1 MERIGAKTDM
11 ADNFYSFVFDE
22 KGKSEKFYK
31 DLTDDDIKYLE
42 AAARRDYET
51 TSTLLDKYFRQK
63 MPDTRC
69 KRVVWRRDNKRDIW
83 EYKIHR
89 KNKSDA
95 GWLGEGVYFY
105 GAEEEA
111 WKAVEYGYWMQGF
124 YINVTAPFIMYRALH
139 DAVIHA
145 NDGKVSAR
153 LTAYLGGGKL
163 KMDGVFWAGDMRE
176 EWCIFNPRQMKRAEI
191 TRDDEGRVIPLSR
204 RFNLDNP
211 DNRY

>member
-1 MERIGAKTDM
+1 MSEGFYNFVYDEKAKTER
-11 ADNFYSFVFDE
+11 FYN
-22 KGKSEKFYK
+22 
-31 DLTDDDIKYLE
+31 DLTDDDITYLE
-42 AAARRDYET
+42 AAVRRDYDT
-51 TSTLLDKYFRQK
+51 TSALLDKYFRRK
-63 MPDTRC
+63 MPDTTC
-69 KRVVWRRDNKRDIW
+69 KKVVWRRDNKRDIW
-83 EYKIHR
+83 VYQIHR
-89 KNKSDA
+89 KKKSDA

-124 YINVTAPFIMYRALH
+124 YINVTAPFIMDRDLH

-145 NDGKVSAR
+145 NDVKVSER

-176 EWCIFNPRQMKRAEI
+176 EWCIFSPNQMKRAEI
-191 TRDDEGRVIPLSR
+191 TRDNEGRIIPLSR
-204 RFNLDNP
+204 RFDLDNP